1 MINMKFYISSLG
13 CKVNIFESEAVAFD
27 LKKRGWIVS
36 SIDPDVIIINTCT
49 VTQMSDSKS
58 RKLIRQ
64 LIRSYPNAIC
74 VVMGCY
80 SQLDS
85 TNVSQIEGVDIVIGT
100 NNRGHIYELIEEFRL
115 FKKPINKVSDSS
127 SYKTFEEL
135 KLNELTIHT
144 RGFIKVQDGCE
155 NFCSYCAIPYARG
168 PIKSRNMESIIAEI
182 KDLVSKGVKEIVL
195 AGINT
200 GTYGKDLDNLC
211 LAVLIDQ
218 ILTQVPNLYRLRLSS
233 IELME
238 ITDELLNILKKHEK
252 KVANHLHIPLQSGCD
267 ETLIRMNRKYLMK
280 DFFEKV
286 TLIRKMFKDIA
297 ITTDCLAGF
306 VGETVDEFN
315 TTYNNIK
322 EIAFSDSHIFPYSR
336 RKNTKADQMDGHL
349 DPTII
354 KDRAHKLQSL
364 AKDLKLEYYQK
375 FLGQEMEVLFE
386 QEKNGYWYGHTSNY
400 LEVKI
405 KKENV
410 NLINQILN
418 VKLIKIINGV
428 IFGEEI

>member
-1 MINMKFYISSLG
+1 MKFYISSLG

-27 LKKRGWIVS
+27 LKKRGWIAS
-36 SIDPDVIIINTCT
+36 DIDPDVIIINTCT

-64 LIRSYPNAIC
+64 LIRNYPKAIC

-85 TNVSQIEGVDIVIGT
+85 QNVCDIEGVDIVVGT
-100 NNRGHIYELIEEFRL
+100 NNRSKIYELIEEYRL
-115 FKKPINKVSDSS
+115 FKKQINKVSDSTE
-127 SYKTFEEL
+127 YKTFEEL

-168 PIKSRNMESIIAEI
+168 PIKSRNIECIIEEI
-182 KDLVSKGVKEIVL
+182 KDLVNGGVKEIVL

-200 GTYGKDLDNLC
+200 GTYGQDLENLN
-211 LAVLIDQ
+211 LAILIDR
-218 ILTQVPNLYRLRLSS
+218 IITEVPNLYRLRLSS

-238 ITDELLNILKKHEK
+238 ITDELLNVLKKHEE

-267 ETLIRMNRKYLMK
+267 QTLIRMNRKYLMN

-286 TLIRKMFKDIA
+286 NKIRSIFKDIA

-306 VGETVDEFN
+306 VGETIDEFN
-315 TTYNNIK
+315 TTYNNFQK
-322 EIAFSDSHIFPYSR
+322 LKFADSHIFPYSR
-336 RKNTKADQMDGHL
+336 RKNTKADQMSNHL
-349 DPTII
+349 DPSII
-354 KDRAHKLQSL
+354 KERAHKLQAL
-364 AKDLKLEYYQK
+364 AKDLKIEYYQN

-405 KKENV
+405 KKDDV
-410 NLINQILN
+410 NLINEILN
-418 VKLIKIINGV
+418 IRLVKIINGV

>member
-1 MINMKFYISSLG
+1 MKFYISSLG

-27 LKKRGWIVS
+27 LKKRGWIAS
-36 SIDPDVIIINTCT
+36 DIDPDVIIINTCT

-64 LIRSYPNAIC
+64 LIRNYPKAIC

-85 TNVSQIEGVDIVIGT
+85 QNVCDIEGVDIVVGT
-100 NNRGHIYELIEEFRL
+100 NNRSKIYELIEEYRL
-115 FKKPINKVSDSS
+115 FKKQINKVSDSTE
-127 SYKTFEEL
+127 YKTFEEL

-168 PIKSRNMESIIAEI
+168 PIKSRNIECIIEEI
-182 KDLVSKGVKEIVL
+182 KDLVNGGVKEIVL

-200 GTYGKDLDNLC
+200 GTYGQDLENLN
-211 LAVLIDQ
+211 LAILIDR
-218 ILTQVPNLYRLRLSS
+218 IITEVPNLYRLRLSS

-238 ITDELLNILKKHEK
+238 ITDELLSVLKKHEE

-267 ETLIRMNRKYLMK
+267 QTLIRMNRKYLMN

-286 TLIRKMFKDIA
+286 NKIRSIFKDIA

-306 VGETVDEFN
+306 VGETIDEFN
-315 TTYNNIK
+315 TTFNNFQK
-322 EIAFSDSHIFPYSR
+322 LKFADSHIFPYSR
-336 RKNTKADQMDGHL
+336 RKNTKADQMSNHL
-349 DPTII
+349 DPSII
-354 KDRAHKLQSL
+354 KERAHKLQAL
-364 AKDLKLEYYQK
+364 AKDLKIEYYQN

-405 KKENV
+405 KKDDV
-410 NLINQILN
+410 NLINEILN
-418 VKLIKIINGV
+418 IRLVKIINGV

>member
-1 MINMKFYISSLG
+1 MKFYISSLG

-27 LKKRGWIVS
+27 LKKRGWIAS
-36 SIDPDVIIINTCT
+36 DIDPDVIIINTCT

-64 LIRSYPNAIC
+64 LIRNYPKAIC

-85 TNVSQIEGVDIVIGT
+85 QNVCDIEGVDIVVGT
-100 NNRGHIYELIEEFRL
+100 NNRSKIYELIEEYRL
-115 FKKPINKVSDSS
+115 FKKQINKVSDSTE
-127 SYKTFEEL
+127 YKTFEEL

-168 PIKSRNMESIIAEI
+168 PIKSRNIECIIEEI
-182 KDLVSKGVKEIVL
+182 KDLVNGGVKEIVL

-200 GTYGKDLDNLC
+200 GTYGQDLENLN
-211 LAVLIDQ
+211 LAILIDR
-218 ILTQVPNLYRLRLSS
+218 IITEVPNLYRLRLSS

-238 ITDELLNILKKHEK
+238 ITDELLSVLKKHEE

-267 ETLIRMNRKYLMK
+267 QTLIRMNRKYLMN

-286 TLIRKMFKDIA
+286 NKIRSIFKDIA

-306 VGETVDEFN
+306 VGETIDEFN
-315 TTYNNIK
+315 TTYNNFQK
-322 EIAFSDSHIFPYSR
+322 LKFADSHIFPYSR
-336 RKNTKADQMDGHL
+336 RKNTKADQMSNHL
-349 DPTII
+349 DPSII
-354 KDRAHKLQSL
+354 KERAHKLQAL
-364 AKDLKLEYYQK
+364 AKDLKIEYYQN

-386 QEKNGYWYGHTSNY
+386 QEKDGYWYGHTSNY

-405 KKENV
+405 KNDN

-418 VKLIKIINGV
+418 VRLVKIINGV
-428 IFGEEI
+428 ILGELI

>member
-1 MINMKFYISSLG
+1 MKFYISSLG

-27 LKKRGWIVS
+27 LKKRGWIAS
-36 SIDPDVIIINTCT
+36 DIDPDVIIINTCT

-64 LIRSYPNAIC
+64 LIRNYPKAIC

-85 TNVSQIEGVDIVIGT
+85 QNVCDIEGVDIVVGT
-100 NNRGHIYELIEEFRL
+100 NNRSKIYELIEEYRL
-115 FKKPINKVSDSS
+115 FKKQINKVSDSTE
-127 SYKTFEEL
+127 YKTFEEL

-168 PIKSRNMESIIAEI
+168 PIKSRNIESIIEEI
-182 KDLVSKGVKEIVL
+182 KDLVNGGVKEIVL

-200 GTYGKDLDNLC
+200 GTYGQDLENLN
-211 LAVLIDQ
+211 LAILIDR
-218 ILTQVPNLYRLRLSS
+218 IITEVPNLYRLRLSS

-238 ITDELLNILKKHEK
+238 ITDELLSVLKKHEE

-267 ETLIRMNRKYLMK
+267 QTLIRMNRKYLMN

-286 TLIRKMFKDIA
+286 NKIRSIFKDIA

-306 VGETVDEFN
+306 AGETNDEFN
-315 TTYNNIK
+315 TTYNNFQK
-322 EIAFSDSHIFPYSR
+322 LKFADSHIFPYSR
-336 RKNTKADQMDGHL
+336 RKNTKADQMSNHL
-349 DPTII
+349 DPSII
-354 KDRAHKLQSL
+354 KERAHKLQAL
-364 AKDLKLEYYQK
+364 AKDLKIEYYQN

-405 KKENV
+405 KKDDV
-410 NLINQILN
+410 NLINEILN
-418 VKLIKIINGV
+418 IRLVKIINGV